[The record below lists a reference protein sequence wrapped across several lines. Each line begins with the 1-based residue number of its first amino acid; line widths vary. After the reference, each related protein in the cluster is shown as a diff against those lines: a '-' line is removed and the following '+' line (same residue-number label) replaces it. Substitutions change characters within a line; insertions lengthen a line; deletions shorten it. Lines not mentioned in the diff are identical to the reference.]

1 MEKRRDRVHN
11 LEIEFKQLLNEQ
23 QFYQILED
31 YSAYHQKT
39 YYQTNYY
46 LTHPIL
52 ERKKMSLRVRQKNDY
67 YELTLKQPQKIGL
80 LETNIDISQNQF
92 NRIMQGEFLDNEIF
106 ENLQRMD
113 VTYLESDLYLTTRRC
128 DIILPEGLLSI
139 DENEYMGKIDYE
151 LELEVDQYDKG
162 ARFFKKLLE
171 KYDIEYQENCDSKIK
186 RLLDYAKEKKAE
198 GND

>member
-1 MEKRRDRVHN
+1 MHN
-11 LEIEFKQLLNEQ
+11 LEIEFKQLLSEQ

-31 YSAYHQKT
+31 YSAYHHKT

-52 ERKKMSLRVRQKNDY
+52 EKKKMSLRVRQKNNH

-80 LETNIDISQNQF
+80 LETNIDISPKQF
-92 NRIMQGEFLDNEIF
+92 NLIMSGEFLENEIF
-106 ENLQRMD
+106 ENLVRMD
-113 VTYLESDLYLTTRRC
+113 INYLESELYLTTRRC

-162 ARFFKKLLE
+162 AKFFKSFLE

-186 RLLDYAKEKKAE
+186 RLLDYVKEKKAV